1 MKKTIEILN
10 DAVLDRK
17 ASEHSN
23 DVVLKE
29 LAAAS
34 WQELTDEMDRDVT
47 YENRP
52 MKLRSALLKASV
64 RVNEPAYGAFMRNP
78 PVDSVIGG
86 AETDIS
92 ILDYDR
98 GECLD
103 AGDIR
108 QLCTHPYIT
117 KLLVNVA
124 R

>member
-23 DVVLKE
+23 DVVLKQR
-29 LAAAS
+29 AAAS
-34 WQELTDEMDRDVT
+34 WQKLTDEMDRDVT

-52 MKLRSALLKASV
+52 MKLHSALLRASL
-64 RVNEPAYGAFMRNP
+64 RVNEPAYGAFMRTP

-86 AETDIS
+86 AQIDIS
-92 ILDYDR
+92 IHDCGR
-98 GECLD
+98 GESLD
-103 AGDIR
+103 ARDIR